1 MRVKRVKASGRSHRR
16 REGLSK
22 DGTAPT
28 VRGRAVGRKGA
39 AGRGPAPFSR
49 PGRGK
54 NSPSRSS
61 SMKTGAAKVVRRI
74 DVKPS

>member
-1 MRVKRVKASGRSHRR
+1 MRVTRVKASRRSQGGA
-16 REGLSK
+16 EGGWK
-22 DGTAPT
+22 DGTAPL
-28 VRGRAVGRKGA
+28 VRGRDVGRKGA
-39 AGRGPAPFSR
+39 AGPCPALFSR

-61 SMKTGAAKVVRRI
+61 SMKTGAAKVVGRI